1 MLVRPESNSRPPA
14 GHTVAELT
22 EPPVRGLVVGVVD
35 LDQIV
40 YLKERGVITEGGVGR
55 VHFQFILIPV
65 NLQSLW
71 S

>member
-1 MLVRPESNSRPPA
+1 M
-14 GHTVAELT
+14 TVKRDLGILLCDILLFPSAF
-22 EPPVRGLVVGVVD
+22 VFDQIVVD

-65 NLQSLW
+65 NLQSVW